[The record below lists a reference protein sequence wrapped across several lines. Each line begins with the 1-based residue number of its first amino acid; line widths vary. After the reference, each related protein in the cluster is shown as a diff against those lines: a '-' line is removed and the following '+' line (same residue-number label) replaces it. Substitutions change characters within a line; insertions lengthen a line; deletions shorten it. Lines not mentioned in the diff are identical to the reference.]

1 MNRIH
6 SLVATMF
13 NSKKK
18 DKKTGANIFSYLHFC
33 TEHTGKMSGM
43 YSLSTSPKCN
53 PHCEE
58 RAKIK
63 GSICEKCYSQKM
75 HKNYKDLAKWTKSN
89 SEILTTGIIDKEKL
103 PYINAHSFRLEAFGD
118 LINTNQVVNYFNLC
132 RKNPAVH
139 FAIWTKNPF
148 IMANAINTGYK
159 KPSNLIVL
167 YSSPMINVKVSLEDV
182 QRAFPFIDKVFTVYD
197 NEEVAKQH
205 GAVINCGTK
214 NCIEC
219 LTCYRKNNTTVIS
232 ELLK

>member
-1 MNRIH
+1 
-6 SLVATMF
+6 MF

-18 DKKTGANIFSYLHFC
+18 DKKTNKPIFSYLHFC

-53 PHCEE
+53 RNCEQ

-63 GSICEKCYSQKM
+63 GSICERCYSQKM

-89 SEILTTGIIDKEKL
+89 SEILTAGIIPTEKL
-103 PYINAHSFRLEAFGD
+103 PYINAHSFRFEAFGD
-118 LINTNQVVNYFNLC
+118 LINTTQVVNYFNIC
-132 RKNPAVH
+132 KKNPAVH

-148 IMANAINTGYK
+148 IMKNAINEGHK
-159 KPSNLIVL
+159 KPANLIVI
-167 YSSPMINVKVSLEDV
+167 YSSPMINVKVKIEDV
-182 QRAFPFIDKVFTVYD
+182 RRAFPFIDKVFTVYD
-197 NEEVAKQH
+197 NEEAAAAH
-205 GAVINCGTK
+205 GVTINCGTK

-219 LTCYRKNNTTVIS
+219 LTCYRKNKVEEIA